1 MAGFSFNFGGGSIGS
16 GASGAAGHGCGGG
29 CGAVLGMILGLVMVP
44 AGFYLAYYS
53 EAKLVDHGHA
63 FEAVTMVE
71 PSEAADRDGQLV
83 NISGQP
89 EGEFLTIPE
98 WDGEALFWRRT
109 IEQYEREEDTDGEVS
124 YDWNTES
131 SDEGWAE
138 FSIGEVRVIPDVANP
153 VGEKEVYS
161 AYKKQFETDFH
172 VGTSRDDPEVGDRRK
187 TVEVLNAADRV
198 IVLGEMSCGTIRGG
212 SSFVVSTLSETET
225 ASTLKSEYRVTY
237 WLMKAGSVLLIF
249 LGLTSIFIPLTTLF
263 GHVPLIGEQLSC
275 GFALLA
281 LVFALVSVAA
291 VTFFVKAF
299 WFLVIAVVLVI
310 AFLIYRGATTPR
322 QRAGAETGTAAVPAP
337 ASTVASAP
345 RPEPRVSD
353 TAEPGAA
360 AGVPRPVDRPLD
372 RPEDVHQTLPPET
385 PVERE
390 ATRARQCV
398 SCGATL
404 EADDRFCRQC
414 GEPVSDDS

>member
-1 MAGFSFNFGGGSIGS
+1 MAGFSFNLGGGSIGS
-16 GASGAAGHGCGGG
+16 GAAGAVGHGCGGG
-29 CGAVLGMILGLVMVP
+29 CGAIVGIVLGLVMVP
-44 AGFYLAYYS
+44 AGFYLTYYS
-53 EAKLVDHGHA
+53 EAKLVDHGRA
-63 FEAVTMVE
+63 FEAVPMIE

-83 NISGQP
+83 KISGQP

-109 IEQYEREEDTDGEVS
+109 IEEYEREEDTDGEVS

-131 SDEGWAE
+131 SDEDWAE
-138 FSIGEVRVIPDVANP
+138 FSIGEVRVIPDGANP

-198 IVLGEMSCGTIRGG
+198 IVLGEMSGGTIRGG

-225 ASTLKSEYRVTY
+225 ASTLKSQYRVTY

-263 GHVPLIGEQLSC
+263 GYVPLIGEQLSC

-299 WFLVIAVVLVI
+299 WFLVIGVVLVI

-322 QRAGAETGTAAVPAP
+322 QRGGAETGTAAVPPPGA
-337 ASTVASAP
+337 TVASAP
-345 RPEPRVSD
+345 RPEPWASD
-353 TAEPGAA
+353 AAEPGAA
-360 AGVPRPVDRPLD
+360 ASVPRPVDSHLD
-372 RPEDVHQTLPPET
+372 RPEDVHGPPRPET
-385 PVERE
+385 PVERK

-398 SCGATL
+398 NCGAVL